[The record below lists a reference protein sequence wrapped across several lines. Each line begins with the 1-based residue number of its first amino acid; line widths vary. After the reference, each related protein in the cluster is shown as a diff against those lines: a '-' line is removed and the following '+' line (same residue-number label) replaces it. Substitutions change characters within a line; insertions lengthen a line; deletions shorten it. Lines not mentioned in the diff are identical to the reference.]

1 MVLMTNLLNHF
12 IVDDDERGNVDG
24 FEVSEIDEKD
34 DDGVLVQDFAT
45 IDPCSIMTIVE
56 RGQVDATDL
65 DVVPEIEKFSNLESP
80 DLATTQHD
88 LNLLN

>member
-1 MVLMTNLLNHF
+1 
-12 IVDDDERGNVDG
+12 
-24 FEVSEIDEKD
+24 
-34 DDGVLVQDFAT
+34 
-45 IDPCSIMTIVE
+45 MTIVE

-88 LNLLN
+88 LNLLNRPVAVNGQNSILQPQNSKITFL